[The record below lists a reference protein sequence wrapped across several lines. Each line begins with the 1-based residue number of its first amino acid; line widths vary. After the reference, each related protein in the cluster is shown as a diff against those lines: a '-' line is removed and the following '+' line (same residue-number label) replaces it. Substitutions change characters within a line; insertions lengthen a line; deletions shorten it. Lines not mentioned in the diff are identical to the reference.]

1 LAFAPHHLVVL
12 GGSRQ
17 FDGVAGK
24 VTFHGA
30 KSHFDLV
37 R

>member
-1 LAFAPHHLVVL
+1 VVT

-24 VTFHGA
+24 LTEHTVSERIA
-30 KSHFDLV
+30 KHRFDLV